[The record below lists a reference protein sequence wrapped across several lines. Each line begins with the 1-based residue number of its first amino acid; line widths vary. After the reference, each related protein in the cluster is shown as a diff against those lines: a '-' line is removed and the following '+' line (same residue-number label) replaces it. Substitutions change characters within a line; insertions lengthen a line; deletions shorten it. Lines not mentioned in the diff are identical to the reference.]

1 MVTLARP
8 SAPNAHT
15 KMQTFPTPR
24 RVDVL
29 HTASGGIPIV
39 GGMNHDAA
47 HKYIYM
53 LAAVVADLLRLV
65 VPEWADDLDLTS
77 VEDVSAEYLDEDH
90 RKRLGDMVWKVRFRD
105 GQLADGQKPYIL
117 VLVEFQ
123 ATVNR
128 DMAKRIREYTGMLLD
143 RLVRNGV
150 VAREGG
156 LPRVLA
162 VVVYN
167 GSERWTAIGEED
179 HLAPVPS
186 ARAERDL
193 ALLQPQLYRRIDE
206 NSRSEHDWPEHN
218 LVAATVRLQGG
229 ASPDE
234 LLPRLL
240 DEANRFGGPGR
251 RAFRQALH
259 AWAKALWAD
268 EMGAEAPFPS
278 FEELEQEKETEMTTM
293 LHARWERHYAKL
305 RAEGREQGLAQALE
319 EGLADG
325 RTRLRRQAAL
335 RFGTATAERFSASL
349 AKLASREDLDR
360 VSEWII
366 ECESGED
373 LLTRVYTIASPAA
386 ELD

>member
-1 MVTLARP
+1 MVTLVRP

-39 GGMNHDAA
+39 GGMDHDAA

-143 RLVRNGV
+143 RLIRNGV

-240 DEANRFGGPGR
+240 DEASRFGGPGR

-305 RAEGREQGLAQALE
+305 RAEGREQGR
-319 EGLADG
+319 ADE
-325 RTRLRRQAAL
+325 RSRLRRQAAL
-335 RFGTATAERFSASL
+335 RFGIATAERFSASL
-349 AKLASREDLDR
+349 AMLASREDLDR

-366 ECESGED
+366 ECESGDD
-373 LLTRVYTIASPAA
+373 LLTRMHTIASPAA

>member
-1 MVTLARP
+1 M
-8 SAPNAHT
+8 
-15 KMQTFPTPR
+15 
-24 RVDVL
+24 
-29 HTASGGIPIV
+29 
-39 GGMNHDAA
+39 
-47 HKYIYM
+47 
-53 LAAVVADLLRLV
+53 
-65 VPEWADDLDLTS
+65 
-77 VEDVSAEYLDEDH
+77 
-90 RKRLGDMVWKVRFRD
+90 
-105 GQLADGQKPYIL
+105 
-117 VLVEFQ
+117 LVEFQ

-143 RLVRNGV
+143 RLIRNGV

-167 GSERWTAIGEED
+167 GSERWTAIGEEN

-206 NSRSEHDWPEHN
+206 TSRSEHDWPEHN
-218 LVAATVRLQGG
+218 LVAATIRLQGG

-240 DEANRFGGPGR
+240 EEANRFAGAKR
-251 RAFRQALH
+251 RPFRQALH

-268 EMGAEAPFPS
+268 EMGTEAPFPS
-278 FEELEQEKETEMTTM
+278 FEDLEQERENKMTTM

-305 RAEGREQGLAQALE
+305 RAEGREQGLTQGREQGLVQGHE
-319 EGLADG
+319 QGLADG

-335 RFGTATAERFSASL
+335 RFGTDTAERFSASL

-366 ECESGED
+366 ECESGKD
-373 LLTRVYTIASPAA
+373 LLTRVSTIINPAA

>member
-1 MVTLARP
+1 M
-8 SAPNAHT
+8 
-15 KMQTFPTPR
+15 
-24 RVDVL
+24 D
-29 HTASGGIPIV
+29 
-39 GGMNHDAA
+39 HDAA

-65 VPEWADDLDLTS
+65 VPEWVDDLDLATI
-77 VEDVSAEYLDEDH
+77 EDVSAEYLDEDH

-105 GQLADGQKPYIL
+105 GQLADGQRPYVL

-123 ATVNR
+123 SSVDR

-143 RLVRNGV
+143 RLTRNDV

-167 GSERWTAIGEED
+167 GHARWTAIGEEV

-186 ARAERDL
+186 SRAERDL

-206 NSRSEHDWPEHN
+206 TSRSEHDWPEHN
-218 LVAATVRLQGG
+218 LVAATVRLQGSATAG
-229 ASPDE
+229 E

-240 DEANRFGGPGR
+240 TEARRFAGEER

-259 AWAKALWAD
+259 AWAKALWAHM
-268 EMGAEAPFPS
+268 MGAEAAFPS
-278 FEELEQEKETEMTTM
+278 FEELEQEKESEMTTM
-293 LHARWERHYAKL
+293 LLARWERHDASV
-305 RAEGREQGLAQALE
+305 RAEGVEQGRELGRTDE
-319 EGLADG
+319 

-335 RFGTATAERFSASL
+335 KFGAGTAERLSDGLSTL
-349 AKLASREDLDR
+349 VSREDLDR
-360 VSEWII
+360 VGDWII
-366 ECESGED
+366 ECESGEE
-373 LLTRVYTIASPAA
+373 LLARVRSAVASEGGAS
-386 ELD
+386 

>member
-1 MVTLARP
+1 
-8 SAPNAHT
+8 
-15 KMQTFPTPR
+15 
-24 RVDVL
+24 
-29 HTASGGIPIV
+29 
-39 GGMNHDAA
+39 MNHDAA

-143 RLVRNGV
+143 RLIRNGV
-150 VAREGG
+150 VTREGG

-186 ARAERDL
+186 VRAERDL

-218 LVAATVRLQGG
+218 LVAATIRLQGG

-240 DEANRFGGPGR
+240 AEANRFAGAER
-251 RAFRQALH
+251 RPFRQALH

-278 FEELEQEKETEMTTM
+278 FEELEQEKETKMTTM

-305 RAEGREQGLAQALE
+305 RAEGREQGLTQGRE
-319 EGLADG
+319 QGLADG

-335 RFGTATAERFSASL
+335 RFGTDTAERFSAGL
-349 AKLASREDLDR
+349 AMLASREDLDR

-366 ECESGED
+366 ECQSGED
-373 LLTRVYTIASPAA
+373 LLTRMYTIVTPAA